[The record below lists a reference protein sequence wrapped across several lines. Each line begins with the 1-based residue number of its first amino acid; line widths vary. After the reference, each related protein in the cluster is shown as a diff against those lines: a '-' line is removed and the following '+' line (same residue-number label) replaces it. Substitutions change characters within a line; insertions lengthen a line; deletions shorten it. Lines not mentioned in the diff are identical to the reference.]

1 MIFATQPLPM
11 PALVEATHPYDGH
24 AITVLTDEALMLACG
39 VRIAFTTRGGGV
51 SAAPYASLNLG
62 DHVHDELVSVK
73 ENRRLLMGALG
84 VSSQDAM
91 QLIVPNQVHGDVVLS
106 VGEDAAA
113 TRTAAREGADGIVC
127 AKAGVPVLLCFADCL
142 PVVLVAPS
150 GAFAVAHAGWRG
162 AIADIPGK
170 ALRHLAAEASCNP
183 SECNAYIGP
192 HIGAC
197 CYETSQ
203 EILDRFVAR
212 YGDTCDA
219 GARHLDLSAAVT
231 ASLVESGATM
241 SRIYDTML
249 CTSCNND
256 RFFSYRADGG
266 TTGRH
271 AAFAYRVR

>member
-1 MIFATQPLPM
+1 MKPSDIFLPE
-11 PALVEATHPYDGH
+11 PQLIETSFACDDHEIA
-24 AITVLTDEALMLACG
+24 VLTDEALFAECG
-39 VRIAFTTRGGGV
+39 VRVAFTTRGGGV
-51 SAAPYASLNLG
+51 SALPYASMNLG
-62 DHVHDELVSVK
+62 DHVHDDLSSVE

-84 VSSQDAM
+84 VAEQDAAK
-91 QLIVPNQVHGDVVLS
+91 LIVPNQVHGDVVLS
-106 VGEDAAA
+106 VGSDIAA
-113 TRTAAREGADGIVC
+113 TRVTARDGADGIVC
-127 AKAGVPVLLCFADCL
+127 TRAGVPVLLCFADCV
-142 PVVLVAPS
+142 PVVLVAPN

-170 ALRHLAAEASCNP
+170 TLRRLAASADCNP
-183 SECNAYIGP
+183 AECNAYIGP

-203 EILDRFVAR
+203 EILARFVER
-212 YGDTCDA
+212 YGNACDA
-219 GARHLDLSAAVT
+219 GSRHLDLSAAVE
-231 ASLVESGATM
+231 ASLVEAGATK

-271 AAFAYRVR
+271 AAFAYRA